1 MESAG
6 SFALRKTVFVVADGV
21 ERVYVFVLQ
30 VIPKTDRSRWSH
42 KTRHRHIPKMK
53 TTRKCPAKGRPR
65 LDAEKRKSILITVK
79 FDVEQYGEIMGKA
92 VTAGLNKSEYL
103 RHAALRCT
111 VVPRLSAKDLQAIR
125 DLQGIK
131 NNLNSAVKFINYFM
145 KMNGKADGQQL
156 IDSVGMALKCVR
168 FITDLIEEYRNGG
181 G

>member
-1 MESAG
+1 
-6 SFALRKTVFVVADGV
+6 
-21 ERVYVFVLQ
+21 
-30 VIPKTDRSRWSH
+30 
-42 KTRHRHIPKMK
+42 MK
-53 TTRKCPAKGRPR
+53 TTKKCPAKGRPR

-79 FDVEQYGEIMGKA
+79 FDVEQYGEIMEKA

-156 IDSVGMALKCVR
+156 IESVGMTMKCVR
-168 FITDLIEEYRNGG
+168 FITDLIENYRNGG